1 MVRRVRVHRYFALGS
16 LVLLAVLGIVVPS
29 GVRSLMMQIMIF
41 GIFAMGYDV
50 CLGFTDQCSLGHSL
64 YFGAGAYGCVL
75 SMIHLK
81 AGLITSLGISVA
93 SGFVLAFLLG
103 LICVRLSEAYF
114 VIVTAII
121 AAVFHLLAMD
131 LIWLTGGDDGLSVSL
146 PPLKLGFIELSLY
159 QPLVNYYFVLFFM
172 AVSYFVLAR
181 ILDAPLGKIFVA
193 IRENPKRAHF
203 LGYNVT
209 RYKHIAFVISCMFAA
224 LAGGL
229 VRRDAPLLVGRLPEL
244 LLVRA
249 AHCVVPRRGF
259 RHAGR
264 VVDRCGNH
272 VAISILCQRLVHL
285 LPSPFRC
292 TGPHHPA
299 RITERHPG
307 IYSRQGV
314 NVGLWLRT
322 GIYSN

>member
-1 MVRRVRVHRYFALGS
+1 MVRRAQVYRYFALGA
-16 LVLLAVLGIVVPS
+16 LVLLAILGIVLPS
-29 GVRSLMMQIMIF
+29 GARSLMIQIMIF

-50 CLGFTDQCSLGHSL
+50 CLGYTDQCSLGHSL
-64 YFGAGAYGCVL
+64 FFGAGAYGCVL
-75 SMIHLK
+75 SMMHLK
-81 AGLITSLGISVA
+81 AGILTSLGISVGV
-93 SGFVLAFLLG
+93 GFVLAFLLG

-146 PPLKLGFIELSLY
+146 PGLKLGFIELSLY

-209 RYKHIAFVISCMFAA
+209 RYKLIAFVISCMFAA

-229 VRRDAPLLVGRLPEL
+229 YAVTLRYSSADYLSFYWSVLPIVWCLVGGLGTLVGSWIGVALMSLFQYYVSAWFTYYL
-244 LLVRA
+244 LLFGVLVLVILR
-249 AHCVVPRRGF
+249 VSRKGILGYV
-259 RHAGR
+259 AGR
-264 VVDRCGNH
+264 G
-272 VAISILCQRLVHL
+272 S
-285 LPSPFRC
+285 
-292 TGPHHPA
+292 T
-299 RITERHPG
+299 
-307 IYSRQGV
+307 
-314 NVGLWLRT
+314 
-322 GIYSN
+322 